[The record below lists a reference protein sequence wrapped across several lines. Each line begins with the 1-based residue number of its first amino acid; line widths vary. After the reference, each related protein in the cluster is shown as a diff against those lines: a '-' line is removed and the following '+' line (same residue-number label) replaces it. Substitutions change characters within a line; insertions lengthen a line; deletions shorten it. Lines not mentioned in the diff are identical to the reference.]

1 MDWIDTSLFLMLVML
16 GAYVQTITG
25 FAMGLL
31 IMGGVTILNLAPIGF
46 SAAVVSILS
55 LLNTMLALRYSLKHV
70 NWKTVGYTC
79 AGLLPGL
86 VVGFLLLGALSDS
99 EYVWLR
105 RILGIVI
112 IIAGVLLTL
121 KPEPWDRES
130 GGLAT
135 SLTGVA
141 GGLIGGMFSTGG
153 APIAFFMYRQPREF
167 NVIRA
172 TLLAIFT
179 ATTFSRTVVVAI
191 NDQLTRDILGVSGIA
206 IPLVLITTLIARKI
220 SPAGADTTIRKA
232 VFILL
237 IVIGASL
244 VIT

>member
-1 MDWIDTSLFLMLVML
+1 MLVML
-16 GAYVQTITG
+16 GAYVQTIAG

-31 IMGGVTILNLAPIGF
+31 IMGGVTILNLAPIAF

-86 VVGFLLLGALSDS
+86 VVGYFLLGLLSDS
-99 EYVWLR
+99 AYIWLR
-105 RILGIVI
+105 RILGVVI
-112 IIAGVLLTL
+112 IVAGVLLTL
-121 KPEPWDRES
+121 KPEPWDRTS
-130 GGLAT
+130 GGSAT

-153 APIAFFMYRQPREF
+153 APIAFFMYRQPLEF

-172 TLLAIFT
+172 TLLAIF
-179 ATTFSRTVVVAI
+179 AVTTFARTVVVAL
-191 NDQLTRDILGVSGIA
+191 NDQLTHDILVVSGIGL
-206 IPLVLITTLIARKI
+206 PLVLITTLVARKI
-220 SPAGADTTIRKA
+220 SPASADTRIRKA

>member
-31 IMGGVTILNLAPIGF
+31 IMGGVTILNLAPIAF

-55 LLNTMLALRYSLKHV
+55 LLNTLLALRYSLKHV
-70 NWKTVGYTC
+70 HWKSVGYIC
-79 AGLLPGL
+79 AGLIPGL
-86 VVGFLLLGALSDS
+86 LVGFLVLDFLS
-99 EYVWLR
+99 ETAYIWLR
-105 RILGIVI
+105 RMLGIVI

-121 KPEPWDRES
+121 KPEPWARTS
-130 GGLAT
+130 GGLAA
-135 SLTGVA
+135 SMTGVA

-172 TLLAIFT
+172 TLLTVFAVI
-179 ATTFSRTVVVAI
+179 TFSRTVVVAA
-191 NDQLTRDILGVSGIA
+191 NDQLSRDILAVSGVA
-206 IPLVLITTLIARKI
+206 VPLVLITTLVARKI
-220 SPAGADTTIRKA
+220 SPVSADTTIRKA
-232 VFILL
+232 VFVLL
-237 IVIGASL
+237 ILIGVSL
-244 VIT
+244 VVT

>member
-1 MDWIDTSLFLMLVML
+1 MDWIDTSLFLLLVML
-16 GAYVQTITG
+16 GAYVQTIAG

-31 IMGGVTILNLAPIGF
+31 IMGGVTILNLAPIAF

-70 NWKTVGYTC
+70 NWKIVGYTC

-86 VVGFLLLGALSDS
+86 VIGFFILGVLSDS
-99 EYVWLR
+99 AYIWLR

-112 IIAGVLLTL
+112 IVAGVLLTL
-121 KPEPWDRES
+121 KPEPWDRAS
-130 GGLAT
+130 GGLAS

-153 APIAFFMYRQPREF
+153 APIAFFMYRQPSEF

-172 TLLAIFT
+172 TLLAIF
-179 ATTFSRTVVVAI
+179 AVTTFSRTVVVAV
-191 NDQLTRDILGVSGIA
+191 NDELSRDILLISGIA
-206 IPLVLITTLIARKI
+206 LPLVLITTLTARKI
-220 SPAGADTTIRKA
+220 SPASADATVRKM

>member
-1 MDWIDTSLFLMLVML
+1 MDWIDTGLFLFLVML

-31 IMGGVTILNLAPIGF
+31 IMGGVTILNLAPIAF

-55 LLNTMLALRYSLKHV
+55 LLNAMLALRYSLKYV

-86 VVGFLLLGALSDS
+86 VVGFLILGLLGDS
-99 EYVWLR
+99 AYIWLR
-105 RILGIVI
+105 RILGVVI

-121 KPEPWDRES
+121 KPEPWHRAS
-130 GGLAT
+130 GRWAT

-153 APIAFFMYRQPREF
+153 APIAFFMYRQPVEL
-167 NVIRA
+167 NIIRA
-172 TLLAIFT
+172 TLLAVFVV
-179 ATTFSRTVVVAI
+179 TTFSRTVAVAV
-191 NDQLTRDILGVSGIA
+191 DGQLTRDILAVSGVG
-206 IPLVLITTLIARKI
+206 IPLVLITTLFARKI
-220 SPAGADTTIRKA
+220 SPVNADITIRKT

-237 IVIGASL
+237 ILIGAFL
-244 VIT
+244 VIA